1 MITAEFINEVH
12 DALIP
17 HFRDIPFG
25 NAAWSTFYDDEDYGH
40 FRLRLALCY
49 GSTFKYETFDE
60 GDDDS
65 RTLDEVVEEWK
76 QAIIE
81 ATTTNLIDYK
91 GTHLLST
98 MLSERLYAIP
108 MAKKTSNQLSST
120 NSLNYVT
127 NCISNNRAYP
137 LQRADALL
145 ERYQWG

>member
-12 DALIP
+12 DALTP

-25 NAAWSTFYDDEDYGH
+25 HSAWSTFYDDEDYGH

-76 QAIIE
+76 QAITE
-81 ATTTNLIDYK
+81 ATNTNLIDYK
-91 GTHLLST
+91 GDALVVN
-98 MLSERLYAIP
+98 YAIGTIVCDTDGKEDIEP
-108 MAKKTSNQLSST
+108 TLINHLIKLRDKMHQ
-120 NSLNYVT
+120 
-127 NCISNNRAYP
+127 
-137 LQRADALL
+137 Q
-145 ERYQWG
+145 

>member
-91 GTHLLST
+91 GGRTCC
-98 MLSERLYAIP
+98 
-108 MAKKTSNQLSST
+108 QLCYRNDCMRYRWQRRHRT
-120 NSLNYVT
+120 NSHQPT
-127 NCISNNRAYP
+127 H
-137 LQRADALL
+137 
-145 ERYQWG
+145 

>member
-12 DALIP
+12 DALTP

-25 NAAWSTFYDDEDYGH
+25 NAAWSTFYDDEDPVH
-40 FRLRLALCY
+40 LRLRLALCY

-91 GTHLLST
+91 GDALVVN
-98 MLSERLYAIP
+98 YAIGTI
-108 MAKKTSNQLSST
+108 ASTISSN
-120 NSLNYVT
+120 YET
-127 NCISNNRAYP
+127 NCIINNPTQPHPRAI
-137 LQRADALL
+137 ALRM
-145 ERYQWG
+145 RYQWG